1 MYLPTFWKI
10 TMEASAYKMRHV
22 AGWSLPAFIFGKYS
36 SDQQWYR
43 SNKT

>member
-22 AGWSLPAFIFGKYS
+22 AGWGLPAFIFGKYP
-36 SDQQWYR
+36 DHLQHFR
-43 SNKT
+43 PN